1 VAESWR
7 RNVSA
12 PRLPKPGQDA
22 RYWKID
28 HEHTSIDVGPVP
40 LTQSVMVCVTIP
52 PGKKSR
58 LDSRCTGLAIM
69 LTAAEVEDLIEGLR
83 RALAAAKH
91 GEVS

>member
-1 VAESWR
+1 LTKPPE
-7 RNVSA
+7 
-12 PRLPKPGQDA
+12 LPKPGQDA

-40 LTQSVMVCVTIP
+40 HVQSVMVCVTVP
-52 PGKKSR
+52 PTGKP
-58 LDSRCTGLAIM
+58 LDPRCTGLAIM